1 MYGSLSSTPQNKT
14 LFPLLM
20 GLEAIVCGCVSA
32 MCVRAID
39 RDGGPWTW
47 QEVYTQIPLHG

>member
-39 RDGGPWTW
+39 RDGGP
-47 QEVYTQIPLHG
+47 